1 MTDIVERLRIC
12 AKYDPDQAE
21 AADEIERLRDEEDH
35 LHKMTIKWSVLQ
47 AEGSLENQKLKKQN
61 AELVEVLKEIAN
73 ADMFDDECKPTGGG
87 YLINKARAAIAKA
100 TGGE

>member
-1 MTDIVERLRIC
+1 MDTETSRVGKLL
-12 AKYDPDQAE
+12 ADQAE
-21 AADEIERLRDEEDH
+21 EI
-35 LHKMTIKWSVLQ
+35 V
-47 AEGSLENQKLKKQN
+47 KLKQQN